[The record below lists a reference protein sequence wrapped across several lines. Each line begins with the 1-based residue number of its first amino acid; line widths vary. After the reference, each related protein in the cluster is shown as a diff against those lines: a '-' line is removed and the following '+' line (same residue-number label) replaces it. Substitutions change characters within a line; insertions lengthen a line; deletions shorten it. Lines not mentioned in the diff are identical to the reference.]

1 MDYELLDEDELLSLS
16 LDAINNARDED
27 AVVLLKVLVNR
38 TPAHSLGHYL
48 LAAQHA
54 QFGLFERA
62 ESEFR
67 RAAELAPEFAMA
79 RFQLGQL
86 LLVKGDAEGA
96 VSQFNAVG
104 GDDPALYAYAEG
116 LSALA
121 MQQAAAALSALRR
134 GLALPQ
140 TVAALTG
147 DMQRLADQLQA
158 EGAAVV
164 AETELTGPVGATMLL
179 SNYNRYN

>member
-1 MDYELLDEDELLSLS
+1 VNYGQLDNDELLSIS
-16 LDAINNARDED
+16 LDAINNSRYED

-38 TPAHSLGHYL
+38 APTHFLGHYL

-54 QFGLFERA
+54 QLGLFERA

-67 RAAELAPEFAMA
+67 RVAELAPDFAMA
-79 RFQLGQL
+79 HFQLGQL

-104 GDDPALYAYAEG
+104 DDDPALHAYAEG
-116 LSALA
+116 LSALGV
-121 MQQAAAALSALRR
+121 QQAAAALSALRR

-158 EGAAVV
+158 GGAAVA
-164 AETELTGPVGATMLL
+164 AEAELTERVGATMLL